1 MILSPTKPTSLSKS
15 ARLLLTP
22 CKKQLQKQ
30 HPPPSAI
37 AEPLFSQGSDED
49 SPTGLSSQIENL
61 SLSESNES
69 EGSLSGLKKGKGK
82 GKGGAKDVWKS
93 FEKREGEKK
102 RRGRGKGERGKERI
116 WSVFAS
122 FACECQKFG
131 NSTVNAYILS
141 SVQLKRRIKTIM
153 LPVWEVEVGSQTSEN
168 T

>member
-1 MILSPTKPTSLSKS
+1 MCGNFL
-15 ARLLLTP
+15 R
-22 CKKQLQKQ
+22 
-30 HPPPSAI
+30 
-37 AEPLFSQGSDED
+37 
-49 SPTGLSSQIENL
+49 
-61 SLSESNES
+61 
-69 EGSLSGLKKGKGK
+69 KGK
-82 GKGGAKDVWKS
+82 
-93 FEKREGEKK
+93 ERRREGE
-102 RRGRGKGERGKERI
+102 GGRGKERI